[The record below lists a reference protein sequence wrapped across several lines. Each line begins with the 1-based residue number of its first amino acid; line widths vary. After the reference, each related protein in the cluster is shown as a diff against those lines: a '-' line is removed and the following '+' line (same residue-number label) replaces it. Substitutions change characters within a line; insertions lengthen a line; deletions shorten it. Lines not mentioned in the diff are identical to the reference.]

1 MSSFLDGGANER
13 FERSSGS
20 EEPTVPIMVNQQEL
34 DLLQQHVRHEIE
46 GEAQGQWKWPPASLT
61 LNDKIAEAMLFQAET
76 GEPEVAL
83 QLTRHDCLII
93 DFRIQVGAEIDAD
106 GNDIGRALLLKTY
119 AARRT
124 LRDGD
129 GGVDR
134 TDRDCSYKHAIKAD
148 VPWREES

>member
-1 MSSFLDGGANER
+1 MPSFLDDSANEQ
-13 FERSSGS
+13 FEPGSGN
-20 EEPTVPIMVNQQEL
+20 EEQTVAIMVNQLEL
-34 DLLQQHVRHEIE
+34 DVLQQHVRHEID

-61 LNDKIAEAMLFQAET
+61 LNDKIAESMLFQAET

-83 QLTRHDCLII
+83 QLTRHDCLVI
-93 DFRIQVGAEIDAD
+93 DFQVQVGAEIDAD

-129 GGVDR
+129 GGADR
-134 TDRDCSYKHAIKAD
+134 TDRDCTYKHAIKAD
-148 VPWREES
+148 VPWREEP